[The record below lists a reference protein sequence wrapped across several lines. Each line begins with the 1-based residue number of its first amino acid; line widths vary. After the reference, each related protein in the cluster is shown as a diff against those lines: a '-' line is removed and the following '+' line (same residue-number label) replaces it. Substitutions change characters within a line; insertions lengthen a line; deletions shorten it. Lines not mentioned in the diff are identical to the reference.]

1 VVALEAIAEGEV
13 ALVVD
18 GVTTDKPS
26 RYSIQVGEQEHVDL
40 PEGLDPARAAGAY
53 PWQFLNH
60 SCAPNARLV
69 GRSLVAAREIAVG
82 DEVTFDYNTTEYDM
96 AEPFAC
102 RCGAR
107 GCGGRRIAGFRH
119 LSPAKRR
126 ALRPYLSDAL
136 RTHLAQESGAT
147 RAASRE

>member
-1 VVALEAIAEGEV
+1 MTRRRQELAPSTPRVTVVGVLGQRGVVALEAIAEGEV

-60 SCAPNARLV
+60 SCAPNAP
-69 GRSLVAAREIAVG
+69 
-82 DEVTFDYNTTEYDM
+82 T
-96 AEPFAC
+96 
-102 RCGAR
+102 
-107 GCGGRRIAGFRH
+107 
-119 LSPAKRR
+119 
-126 ALRPYLSDAL
+126 
-136 RTHLAQESGAT
+136 
-147 RAASRE
+147 